1 MQRND
6 DMGEMIYHGK
16 VKQVWSTDDP
26 DIIEFRYTN
35 QISVFDQIIP
45 SLIPRKGESLNRTS
59 CYWFD
64 LVEKAGICE
73 THIIEMNAPDRVRAR
88 RFDVIRE
95 PGAIAKDRENVFV
108 PLEVIC
114 RHYLAGSG
122 WRRYQR
128 GDAPAE
134 EFGFEPGTVLEEGV
148 RLPSPYLEVST
159 KFEKFDRLLDR
170 KEALEIS
177 NLTEDEFDSIM
188 EIVVKID
195 QIIESEAGK
204 RGLIHVDGKKEF
216 ALGKNRVPVLVD
228 SFGTLDEDRWW
239 DAEKYSEGEI
249 VQLSKEFVRG
259 HYLGTGHHQ
268 ELYKA
273 RQNGTEEPLIPA
285 LPQEIIDQTSDLYAT
300 MFTRLTGQEF

>member
-1 MQRND
+1 
-6 DMGEMIYHGK
+6 MGEMIYHGK

-35 QISVFDQIIP
+35 QISVFDQIVP

-177 NLTEDEFDSIM
+177 NLTEDEFDLIM

-273 RQNGTEEPLIPA
+273 RQNGTDEPPIPA